1 VRRRCQPT
9 GCAFVDHE
17 RHSERRPAVPQP
29 RLHWCAY
36 LWPGLPQVWLRGS
49 WVGLIL
55 AVGFT
60 AIANVLLAA
69 TLVWEEWLPARGRW
83 IGLAGLAVIWV
94 VAWIEGRA
102 EWRRLIAQWKEGAE
116 ESDNLPDPVR
126 EQGYREAQT
135 AYLAA
140 DWVSAE
146 RRLLELL
153 RYDAR
158 DAEARLLLATLW
170 RHEDR
175 HEAALRELDVL
186 ERLET
191 AAAWAFEIATERER
205 IAAASV
211 KTDQNEGTDL
221 GGPACPGPM
230 DRQLGAA
237 PARETEGSHAR
248 STGAVA
254 TDGGMR
260 AADGDRRMAA

>member
-1 VRRRCQPT
+1 
-9 GCAFVDHE
+9 
-17 RHSERRPAVPQP
+17 
-29 RLHWCAY
+29 
-36 LWPGLPQVWLRGS
+36 VWLRGS
-49 WVGLIL
+49 WVGLLL

-60 AIANVLLAA
+60 AIGNVLLAA
-69 TLVWEEWLPARGRW
+69 TLVWDEWLPARGRW

-102 EWRRLIAQWKEGAE
+102 EWRRLIAQWKEGADE
-116 ESDNLPDPVR
+116 ADNYSDPVR

-135 AYLAA
+135 AYLAG

-170 RHEDR
+170 RHENR
-175 HEAALRELDVL
+175 HDAALRELDVL

-191 AAAWAFEIATERER
+191 AAPWAFEIARERER

-211 KTDQNEGTDL
+211 NTDQNERTGV
-221 GGPACPGPM
+221 GGPASPGPM
-230 DRQLGAA
+230 DRQLGAG
-237 PARETEGSHAR
+237 PARPTDATQAR
-248 STGAVA
+248 SVGAHTA
-254 TDGGMR
+254 DGGMR

>member
-1 VRRRCQPT
+1 MRHEREPT
-9 GCAFVDHE
+9 GCAFA
-17 RHSERRPAVPQP
+17 RSQCLSERRAAVPQP

-49 WVGLIL
+49 WVGLLL

-69 TLVWEEWLPARGRW
+69 TLVWDEWLPARGRW

-116 ESDNLPDPVR
+116 ESDNLQDPVR

-135 AYLAA
+135 AYLAG

-170 RHEDR
+170 RHENR
-175 HEAALRELDVL
+175 HDAALQELDAL

-191 AAAWAFEIATERER
+191 AAPWAFEIATERER

-211 KTDQNEGTDL
+211 ETDQNERTAV
-221 GGPACPGPM
+221 GGSPSPGM
-230 DRQLGAA
+230 TDRQLGAG
-237 PARETEGSHAR
+237 PARMAEGSNPQPAAGE
-248 STGAVA
+248 SA
-254 TDGGMR
+254 DGGIR

>member
-1 VRRRCQPT
+1 M
-9 GCAFVDHE
+9 
-17 RHSERRPAVPQP
+17 PQP

-49 WVGLIL
+49 WVGLVL

-69 TLVWEEWLPARGRW
+69 TLVWDEWLPVRGRW
-83 IGLAGLAVIWV
+83 IGLGGLAVIWI

-102 EWRRLIAQWKEGAE
+102 EWRRLIATWKEGAE
-116 ESDNLPDPVR
+116 AADSRSDPVR

-135 AYLAA
+135 AYLAG

-170 RHEDR
+170 RHENR
-175 HEAALRELDVL
+175 HNAALEQLAIL

-191 AAAWAFEIATERER
+191 AASWGFEIAAERER
-205 IAAASV
+205 MIAASV
-211 KTDQNEGTDL
+211 ETDQSERID
-221 GGPACPGPM
+221 PANSQSPGPI
-230 DRQLGAA
+230 DRQLGAV
-237 PARETEGSHAR
+237 GAR
-248 STGAVA
+248 STEASEA
-254 TDGGMR
+254 PSARAQSADGGMR
-260 AADGDRRMAA
+260 AADSDRRMAA

>member
-1 VRRRCQPT
+1 
-9 GCAFVDHE
+9 
-17 RHSERRPAVPQP
+17 VPQP

-49 WVGLIL
+49 WVGLTL

-69 TLVWEEWLPARGRW
+69 TLVWDGWLPERGRW
-83 IGLAGLAVIWV
+83 IGLAGLAVIWAV
-94 VAWIEGRA
+94 SWIEGRA
-102 EWRRLIAQWKEGAE
+102 EWRRLLAQWREGADDA
-116 ESDNLPDPVR
+116 ESQPDARR
-126 EQGYREAQT
+126 EQGYRDAQT
-135 AYLAA
+135 AYLAG

-175 HEAALRELDVL
+175 HEAALRELEIL

-191 AAAWAFEIATERER
+191 AAPWAFEIATERER

-211 KTDQNEGTDL
+211 KTDQCERTVV
-221 GGPACPGPM
+221 GGSASSGPT

-237 PARETEGSHAR
+237 PARATEGNQAR
-248 STGAVA
+248 SMGAQA
-254 TDGGMR
+254 ADGGMR
-260 AADGDRRMAA
+260 AADSDRRMAA

>member
-1 VRRRCQPT
+1 
-9 GCAFVDHE
+9 
-17 RHSERRPAVPQP
+17 
-29 RLHWCAY
+29 
-36 LWPGLPQVWLRGS
+36 LRGS

-126 EQGYREAQT
+126 EQGYLEAQT

-211 KTDQNEGTDL
+211 KTDQNERTDL

-254 TDGGMR
+254 ADGGMR